1 MLEIAIPTYNR
12 PTTLKKKTLKL
23 LDAFNKNLIKIYVED
38 EDEKE
43 KYINE
48 LGEEYTIIVTN
59 TIGIGAKR
67 NYIKTL
73 TKADW
78 LLQIDDDIS
87 AILDINGLPLSSLAI
102 KEMIYIGFNTTDYEG
117 ARLWGINSYSNNFYF
132 KRNLSRNLKFIIGAF
147 HGTIMK
153 GEPVLTPMNT
163 MEDYYNTCRHFKEDG
178 LVCRFNMYGLKT
190 KFATEKGGLQSLLP
204 NELRTT
210 QEDINA
216 TRIVN
221 IFGESMVK
229 KVKKKRGTDLRLNPF
244 YKNPS

>member
-12 PTTLKKKTLKL
+12 AKILKKKTLPL
-23 LDAFNKNLIKIYVED
+23 LDAFKKDLIKIYVED
-38 EDEKE
+38 EEEKE
-43 KYINE
+43 NYIQE
-48 LGEEYTIIVTN
+48 LGDDYKIIVTN

-67 NYIKTL
+67 NYIKTQ
-73 TKADW
+73 TNADW

-87 AILDINGLPLSSLAI
+87 AILDINGLPLNASAI
-102 KEMIYIGFNTTDYEG
+102 KEMIYIGFNTTEYEG
-117 ARLWGINSYSNNFYF
+117 GRLWGINSYSNKFYF
-132 KRNLSRNLKFIIGAF
+132 KRTLSRNLKFIIGAF

-153 GEPVLTPMNT
+153 GEPILTPINT
-163 MEDYYNTCRHFKEDG
+163 MEDYYNTCRHFQEDG

-204 NELRTT
+204 EELRTT

-216 TRIVN
+216 TEIVN
-221 IFGESMVK
+221 MFGQNMVK
-229 KVKKKRGTDLRLNPF
+229 KVKKKRGSDLRLNPF